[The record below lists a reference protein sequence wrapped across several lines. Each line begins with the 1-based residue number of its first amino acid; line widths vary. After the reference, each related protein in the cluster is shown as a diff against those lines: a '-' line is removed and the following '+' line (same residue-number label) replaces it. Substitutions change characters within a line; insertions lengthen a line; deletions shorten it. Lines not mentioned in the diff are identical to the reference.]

1 MKTRL
6 EYLKSTNNKLTY
18 LNSMSFTATEFVWV
32 PPVKSTVTLN
42 FMEHGKNKVQEFT
55 VSRIMTEYEKY
66 PGEEPTC
73 TICVVMKQIGIDP
86 MGDDE

>member
-6 EYLKSTNNKLTY
+6 EYLSSVNNKLTY
-18 LNSMSFTATEFVWV
+18 LDSMSFTANEFVWV
-32 PPVKSTVTLN
+32 PPVKSVVTLN
-42 FMEHGKNKVQEFT
+42 FMEHGKYVSKEFT
-55 VSRIMTEYEKY
+55 VSRITTEYEKY
-66 PGEEPTC
+66 PGEEQKC